1 MDARSTAQAVNL
13 PSAQHGK
20 SLPSLLLVDDDATFC
35 SVLGRALRRRG
46 YSVQCSH
53 TVDAALPLIRTSPPE
68 FAVFDLKLGDRSGLL
83 LVDELHRINSD
94 ARIVVLSGYASV
106 ATTVDAVRLGATQV
120 LAKPSDADEV
130 VAGFNYKPLPENT
143 LALPQPFSPRHEVEY
158 LVRVLDEH
166 HGNIS
171 QAARTLNMHRRTLQ
185 RKLTRFAI
193 RAD

>member
-1 MDARSTAQAVNL
+1 MEARSTANTVNI
-13 PSAQHGK
+13 PSTQHGK
-20 SLPSLLLVDDDATFC
+20 SLPALLLVDDDATFC

-46 YSVQCSH
+46 YAVQCAH

-83 LVDELHRINSD
+83 LVDALHRINSE

-120 LAKPSDADEV
+120 IAKPANANDVEAAFSYMPQPGA
-130 VAGFNYKPLPENT
+130 T
-143 LALPQPFSPRHEVEY
+143 LVLPQPLSRRHEQEY

-185 RKLTRFAI
+185 RKLNRI
-193 RAD
+193 EL